1 MVLFDLDGTLVD
13 TAYDL
18 GRALNLLLAKHDKPA
33 LPHEK
38 IRPVASHG
46 TAALLT
52 LGFGVLPD
60 AKKFEA
66 LKVEYL
72 ALYAEALREQP
83 ILLPEIEQ
91 LLDALEA
98 KNMAWGVVTN
108 KPRRFSLPL
117 LQVANTHTGCLYERT
132 ACLVCAD
139 DVPQAKPA
147 PDSLLLACQQTGANP
162 KNCIYV
168 GDAERDIVAGKAAG
182 MKTAVALFGY
192 LSEADRPDDWGADYQ
207 INRPLELLQF
217 I

>member
-18 GRALNLLLAKHDKPA
+18 GRALNLLLKKYDKPT
-33 LPHEK
+33 LPHEE

-52 LGFGVLPD
+52 LGFGLLPD
-60 AKKFEA
+60 VQEFEL
-66 LKVEYL
+66 LKAEYL
-72 ALYAEALREQP
+72 TLYAEALKEKP
-83 ILLPEIEQ
+83 VLLPEIEQ

-117 LQVANTHTGCLYERT
+117 LQVAMTKTGSLYARAT
-132 ACLVCAD
+132 CLVCAD

-147 PDSLLLACQQTGANP
+147 PDSLLLACRQTGTDP
-162 KNCIYV
+162 RICVYV
-168 GDAERDIVAGKAAG
+168 GDAERDIVAGRAAG
-182 MKTAVALFGY
+182 MKTVVALFGY
-192 LSEADRPDDWGADYQ
+192 LSEADAPDTWGADFQ
-207 INRPLELLQF
+207 IERPLELLQF

>member
-1 MVLFDLDGTLVD
+1 MVFFDLDGTLVD

-18 GRALNLLLAKHDKPA
+18 GRALNLLLAKHGKPG
-33 LPHEK
+33 LSHEK

-60 AKKFEA
+60 AQKFEA
-66 LKVEYL
+66 LKREYL
-72 ALYAEALREQP
+72 ALYAETLKEQP

-117 LQVANTHTGCLYERT
+117 LQVAMTQIGCLYGRA

-147 PDSLLLACQQTGANP
+147 PDSLLLACQQTDADP

>member
-1 MVLFDLDGTLVD
+1 MMLFDLDGTLVD

-18 GRALNLLLAKHDKPA
+18 GRALNLLLAKYDKPT
-33 LPHEK
+33 LPHEE

-60 AKKFEA
+60 VQKFEA
-66 LKVEYL
+66 LKAEYL
-72 ALYAEALREQP
+72 TLYAEALKEQP
-83 ILLPEIEQ
+83 VLLPEIEQ
-91 LLDALEA
+91 LLDLLEA
-98 KNMAWGVVTN
+98 KNMTWGVVTN

-117 LQVANTHTGCLYERT
+117 LQVAMTQKGSLYERA

-147 PDSLLLACQQTGANP
+147 PDSLLLACQQTNTDP

-192 LSEADRPDDWGADYQ
+192 LSEADKPDDWGADYQ
-207 INRPLELLQF
+207 LNRPLELLQF

>member
-18 GRALNLLLAKHDKPA
+18 GRALNLLLAKHDKPK

-46 TAALLT
+46 TAALLK
-52 LGFGVLPD
+52 LGFGELPD
-60 AKKFEA
+60 VQKFEA

-72 ALYAEALREQP
+72 ALYDEALKEQP

-117 LQVANTHTGCLYERT
+117 LQVAMTQKGCLYERA

-139 DVPQAKPA
+139 DVRQAKPA
-147 PDSLLLACQQTGANP
+147 PDSLLLACQQTDADP

-192 LSEADRPDDWGADYQ
+192 LSEADRPDDWGADCQ